1 MDQPK
6 VERLLRL
13 MALMSG
19 NVDYTVDE
27 LARQLGT
34 SYRSVYRYIDTFK
47 ECGFVVEKRAPNLYK
62 LVSTPDDYPEFSN
75 LVCFSDEEA
84 HLVNNL
90 IDRLDP
96 TNALKANLQKK
107 LAVIYDSTG
116 IADIA
121 GGRPMRGIVET
132 LAKGIRGKKKVVL
145 KNYESGHSHTVR
157 DRFIEPFGFTTNYI
171 DVWGFDLQ
179 DGRNKL
185 FKLSRMEQAL
195 LLEDEDWTNEAKH
208 EKQGLDVFGMSGR
221 TPLHVRLRLGVMA
234 KNLLLEEHPLAEN
247 DLTEEKGSWILDTQV
262 YNYAGI
268 CRFYVGAASD
278 VQILESN
285 DFEKYV
291 SDYVSK
297 YLLKQ

>member
-19 NVDYTVDE
+19 SVDYSVEE
-27 LARQLGT
+27 LARQLET
-34 SYRSVYRYIDTFK
+34 SYRSIYRYIDTFK
-47 ECGFVVEKRAPNLYK
+47 ECGFVVEKLAPNVYK
-62 LVSTPDDYPEFSN
+62 LKSMPEDYPEFQN
-75 LVCFSDEEA
+75 LVYFSDEEA

-107 LAVIYDSTG
+107 LSIIYDSTG
-116 IADIA
+116 IADLVD
-121 GGRPMRGIVET
+121 GRSLRNIVET
-132 LAKGIRGKKKVVL
+132 LAKGIRCKKKVVL
-145 KNYESGHSHTVR
+145 KNYESGNSHTVR

-185 FKLSRMEQAL
+185 FKLSRMEEAM
-195 LLEDEDWTNEAKH
+195 LLEDEDWTNEELH

-221 TPLHVRLRLGVMA
+221 TPMRVRLSLSVMA
-234 KNLLLEEHPLAEN
+234 KNLLVEEHPLAEN
-247 DLTEEKGSWILDTQV
+247 DLSRKGDRWILDTEV

-268 CRFYVGAASD
+268 CRFYVGLASD
-278 VQILESN
+278 IKIIDSPAFES
-285 DFEKYV
+285 YV
-291 SDYVSK
+291 K
-297 YLLKQ
+297 EYLKEYLS

>member
-19 NVDYTVDE
+19 SVDYTVDQ
-27 LARQLGT
+27 LARMLDT

-47 ECGFVVEKRAPNLYK
+47 ECGFVVEKRSPNVYK
-62 LVSTPDDYPEFSN
+62 LISTPEDYPEFSN

-90 IDRLDP
+90 IDRLDQ

-107 LAVIYDSTG
+107 LAIIYDSTG
-116 IADIA
+116 IADFID
-121 GGRPMRGIVET
+121 GRSLRSIVET
-132 LAKGIRGKKKVVL
+132 LAKGIRARKKVVL
-145 KNYESGHSHTVR
+145 KNYESGNSHTVR
-157 DRFIEPFGFTTNYI
+157 DRLIEPFGFTTNYI

-185 FKLSRMEQAL
+185 FKVSRMEEAQ
-195 LLEDEDWTNEAKH
+195 LLEDEDWTNETKH

-221 TPLHVRLRLGVMA
+221 TPLHVRLKLGVMA

-247 DLTEEKGSWILDTQV
+247 DLSEEGGSWILDTDV

-278 VQILESN
+278 ASIIDSP
-285 DFEKYV
+285 DFSAYVAEYV
-291 SDYVSK
+291 SM
-297 YLLKQ
+297 YLL

>member
-1 MDQPK
+1 
-6 VERLLRL
+6 

-19 NVDYTVDE
+19 SVDYTVDE
-27 LARQLGT
+27 LARQLET
-34 SYRSVYRYIDTFK
+34 SYRSIYRYIDTFK
-47 ECGFVVEKRAPNLYK
+47 ECGFVVEKLAPNVYK
-62 LVSTPDDYPEFSN
+62 LKSMPEDYPEFQN
-75 LVCFSDEEA
+75 LVYFSDEEA
-84 HLVNNL
+84 HLDNNL

-107 LAVIYDSTG
+107 LAIIYDSTG
-116 IADIA
+116 IADLVD
-121 GGRPMRGIVET
+121 GRSLRNIVET
-132 LAKGIRGKKKVVL
+132 LAHGIREKKKVVL
-145 KNYESGHSHTVR
+145 KNYESGNSHTVR
-157 DRFIEPFGFTTNYI
+157 DRYIEPFGFTTNYI

-179 DGRNKL
+179 DGRSKL
-185 FKLSRMEQAL
+185 FKVSRMQEAM
-195 LLEDEDWTNEAKH
+195 LLEDEPWTNEDKH

-297 YLLKQ
+297 YLLKR

>member
-1 MDQPK
+1 M
-6 VERLLRL
+6 
-13 MALMSG
+13 
-19 NVDYTVDE
+19 
-27 LARQLGT
+27 
-34 SYRSVYRYIDTFK
+34 
-47 ECGFVVEKRAPNLYK
+47 VEKLAPNVYK
-62 LVSTPDDYPEFSN
+62 LKSMPEDYPEFQN
-75 LVCFSDEEA
+75 LVYFSDEEA

-107 LAVIYDSTG
+107 LAIIYDSTG
-116 IADIA
+116 IADLVD
-121 GGRPMRGIVET
+121 GRSLRNIVET
-132 LAKGIRGKKKVVL
+132 LAHGIREKKKVVL
-145 KNYESGHSHTVR
+145 KNYESGNSHTVR
-157 DRFIEPFGFTTNYI
+157 DRYIEPFGFTTNYI

-179 DGRNKL
+179 DGRSKL
-185 FKLSRMEQAL
+185 FKVSRMQEAM
-195 LLEDEDWTNEAKH
+195 LLEDESWTNEDKH

-221 TPLHVRLRLGVMA
+221 TPMRVRLRLGVMA

-278 VQILESN
+278 AQILESN

>member
-1 MDQPK
+1 
-6 VERLLRL
+6 

-19 NVDYTVDE
+19 SVDYTVDE
-27 LARQLGT
+27 LARQLET
-34 SYRSVYRYIDTFK
+34 SYRSIYRYIDTFK
-47 ECGFVVEKRAPNLYK
+47 ECGFVVEKLAPNVYK
-62 LVSTPDDYPEFSN
+62 LKSMPEDYPEFQN
-75 LVCFSDEEA
+75 LVYFSDEEA

-107 LAVIYDSTG
+107 LAIIYDSTG
-116 IADIA
+116 IADLVD
-121 GGRPMRGIVET
+121 GRSLRNIVET
-132 LAKGIRGKKKVVL
+132 LAHGIREKKKVVL
-145 KNYESGHSHTVR
+145 KNYESGNSHTVR
-157 DRFIEPFGFTTNYI
+157 DRYIEPFGFTTNYI

-179 DGRNKL
+179 DGRSKL
-185 FKLSRMEQAL
+185 FKVSRMQEAM
-195 LLEDEDWTNEAKH
+195 LLEDEPWTNEDKH

-297 YLLKQ
+297 YLLKR